1 MSRIDHRN
9 VAALAYDGLGTFELG
24 IVVEVFGLR
33 RPEMGADWY
42 RFRACSLERGPLR
55 ATGGLL
61 VETRGGLSQLASAG
75 TIIIPGWRVDDA
87 PPAPLVRALRR
98 AHARG
103 ARLVSICSGVFVLA
117 ATGLLDGR
125 RATTHWR
132 YADALRSR
140 FPNVRVEPDVLYID
154 EGSILTSAGS
164 AAGID
169 LCLHIVRGDY
179 GAAAANDVARRL
191 VVPPLR
197 DGGQAQFAVKPIPS
211 EDSPG
216 LARVLEWANAHL
228 DRPMS
233 VDALARKASMSPR
246 TFARRFKQ
254 ATGTTPHRWVLH
266 QRILAAQ
273 QLLEQSG
280 RSIDRIAESVGLQT
294 AATLREHFRRIVRTT
309 PSAYRRAFFVSARRP
324 AAAASPSGSSPRR

>member
-1 MSRIDHRN
+1 MPRSKARS
-9 VAALAYDGLGTFELG
+9 VAVLAYDGLGTFELG

-33 RPEMGADWY
+33 RPEMGANWY
-42 RFRACSLERGPLR
+42 RFRACSIERGPLR

-61 VETRGGLSQLASAG
+61 VETRAGLPQLATAD
-75 TIIIPGWRVDDA
+75 TIIIPGWRVDEA
-87 PPAPLVRALRR
+87 PPAPLIRALRR

-132 YADALRSR
+132 YVDALRSR
-140 FPNVRVEPDVLYID
+140 YPNVRVEPDVLYVD

-169 LCLHIVRGDY
+169 LCLHIVRRDY
-179 GAAAANDVARRL
+179 GADAANHVARRL

-197 DGGQAQFAVKPIPS
+197 EGGQAQFAVRPIPPD
-211 EDSPG
+211 DSPG
-216 LARVLEWANAHL
+216 LAPVLEWANAHL

-233 VDALARKASMSPR
+233 VDALARRAGMSPR
-246 TFARRFKQ
+246 TFARRFKL

-273 QLLEQSG
+273 QLLEQQG

-294 AATLREHFRRIVRTT
+294 AATLRQHFRRILRTT
-309 PSAYRRAFFVSARRP
+309 PTAYRRAFFVSARRP
-324 AAAASPSGSSPRR
+324 GAAASPFGSSPRR